1 MRYDTLDILEAY
13 TESETAYYPRPELD
27 TPPVLEK
34 TLISEY
40 IYCHNHMKEN
50 WTMARMSLDE
60 VAENRESMEIDVI
73 DLPPITEE
81 LSAAERAEFE
91 RSLHLVQPAPSN
103 KFVVFTD
110 R

>member
-1 MRYDTLDILEAY
+1 MSICCLEG
-13 TESETAYYPRPELD
+13 ELL
-27 TPPVLEK
+27 V
-34 TLISEY
+34 
-40 IYCHNHMKEN
+40 

-91 RSLHLVQPAPSN
+91 RSLHLVQPAPSS
-103 KFVVFTD
+103 KFVVFANLSIQV
-110 R
+110 